1 MENEN
6 KYSKPKI
13 GLIGGCGPYAT
24 LDIEQKILLA
34 TRSFLSA
41 AKDQDYYP
49 MLISYN
55 TQFLD
60 RTQAKH
66 SCEMELK
73 NQIRASIENLICM
86 NVDILL
92 LACQSA
98 HVYLND
104 IRPNLDKV
112 VFLDIIKVTTKH
124 ILSSPQKWK
133 RIGLM
138 GTNVLYESKLYQ
150 TELKAHGVEV
160 IIPSDSLQ
168 KHIMQVIYTI
178 KMYGTSFLTTQFND
192 CHFNINSHKNRNAS
206 PHCVPL
212 KKITD
217 PLKHIISTINYLIDQ
232 KIDGIILGCTELPLL
247 LPYLMHYFSENIFID
262 SNRLIA
268 EEVILCASK
277 IEKSSNKNFMQLRK

>member
-1 MENEN
+1 MKSENN
-6 KYSKPKI
+6 YINSKPII

-34 TRSFLSA
+34 THSFLSPT
-41 AKDQDYYP
+41 KDQDYYP
-49 MLISYN
+49 MLVFHN
-55 TQFLD
+55 TQLED
-60 RTQAKH
+60 RTLAKE
-66 SCEMELK
+66 SYGLELK
-73 NQIRASIENLICM
+73 NQIKAVIENLISM

-112 VFLDIIKVTTKH
+112 FFLDIIKVTTKH
-124 ILSSPQKWK
+124 ILSSPKKWK

-168 KHIMQVIYTI
+168 EHIMQVIYTI
-178 KMYGTSFLTTQFND
+178 KMYGTSFLTNQLNES
-192 CHFNINSHKNRNAS
+192 HFKINSHKNINAS

-217 PLKHIISTINYLIDQ
+217 PLKHIISTINYLKDQ
-232 KIDGIILGCTELPLL
+232 NVDAIILGCTELPLL

-268 EEVILCASK
+268 EEVVLCAAE
-277 IEKSSNKNFMQLRK
+277 IEKSSNKNFM